1 MARSIHARLQNA
13 VDQSK
18 VFNNREM
25 LTGLPD
31 TDYSQ
36 IGVMVKDFQ
45 PFFNLW
51 TTVDNWRK
59 SHKSWMYDDFAA
71 LDAQRLEET
80 VDTSNKVM
88 AQVIRLFRDK
98 ELPGILKIA
107 ESTKSD
113 IDLFKPFVPLAMA
126 LRTEGMKDRHWQAI
140 SEKVGFEVK
149 PYEGFTFN
157 NCLEMELHK
166 YTEEC
171 VDTGEKAGK
180 EYNIEQ
186 SLLKMK
192 RDWENVEF
200 VLNPFK

>member
-1 MARSIHARLQNA
+1 
-13 VDQSK
+13 
-18 VFNNREM
+18 M

-36 IGVMVKDFQ
+36 ISIMVKEFQ
-45 PFFNLW
+45 PYYNLW

-59 SHKSWMYDDFAA
+59 SHKSWLYDEFAV
-71 LDAQRLEET
+71 LDAPKLEET

-107 ESTKSD
+107 ESIKGEVEE
-113 IDLFKPFVPLAMA
+113 FKPFVPLALA
-126 LRTEGMKDRHWQAI
+126 LRTEGMKDRHWEAI
-140 SEKVGFEVK
+140 SQKVGFEVK

-157 NCLEMELHK
+157 QCLEMELNK

-171 VDTGEKAGK
+171 VDIGEKAGK
-180 EYNIEQ
+180 EFNIE
-186 SLLKMK
+186 
-192 RDWENVEF
+192 
-200 VLNPFK
+200 